1 VKHGPADALAA
12 RGALFSLGALSALA
26 ELLLLREVF
35 FLAGG
40 TELAAA
46 VTLAVWLL
54 GGAFG
59 AFVAARRFGGMPL
72 GALFT
77 ASAVLLPA
85 QIMSLRL
92 LRGLLAGPAGELP
105 SVFPLLLL
113 AGLLSLPLPFLLG
126 AIFPLA
132 AQRLGCKSAARAYAV
147 ETTGL
152 CAGAG
157 LALAL
162 AGMGQEHLSVALLAA
177 LFVLCAVLVG
187 RRGKALAALALVPLA
202 LATTGPWEALERASI
217 SFAFR
222 LHGVRSFAST
232 PRGRAFSARH
242 GSETHI
248 YAGGLAETPLESANE
263 ALELA
268 LSLYGE
274 PRRVLVVCDDPENYA
289 RTLGTLPETQS
300 TILTPDPG
308 TLKFRMKER
317 PFPVAVNVEIAA
329 QEPLHFIS
337 ACSNRHDIVIINA
350 GAPLS
355 AGKNRLFTLSFYDV
369 LRSRL
374 EPDGLLA
381 VELPY
386 SPGHVSS
393 ELTILA
399 GSIWETLGKVFD
411 SRRIALTQHA
421 GSLLVIA
428 SDNANLASLQPNI
441 PPGREK
447 ARKFLGLHSPVD
459 YEGAFSTT
467 RTLLARSMLQARQWP
482 VNTIA
487 SPASYRLAL
496 IHGQRRFGPPG
507 FLAWLWELHFLHW
520 LAAATTAGAAFFL
533 LSLFKSGK
541 YGAVSCALGGGLCSM
556 TAQVIIIY
564 MFQSAYGLLYSHV
577 GLLYCAFMAGALAG
591 AIYGKRFSSAKTAF
605 GLLVVLAIFCG
616 TLPSLLG
623 PFPGSG
629 HFGAVYIAFPGLS
642 AMAGILTG
650 ALFPACS
657 NLVPEKDGARIY
669 AADLAG
675 AAAGALLGGL
685 VLVPSLGLHSTALL
699 ACCGGVLLAFAMM
712 PAIIKRSGVS

>member
-1 VKHGPADALAA
+1 MKHGPPDVLAA

-59 AFVAARRFGGMPL
+59 AFVAARRFGGMSS

-77 ASAVLLPA
+77 ASAILLPA
-85 QIMSLRL
+85 QIMALRL

-105 SVFPLLLL
+105 PVFPLLLL

-126 AIFPLA
+126 VIFPLA

-147 ETTGL
+147 ETAGL
-152 CAGAG
+152 CVGAG

-177 LFVLCAVLVG
+177 LFVLCGVLVG
-187 RRGKALAALALVPLA
+187 RRRKILAALALIPLA
-202 LATTGPWEALERASI
+202 FAITGPWEALERASV

-222 LHGVRSFAST
+222 LPGVRSFAST
-232 PRGRAFSARH
+232 PRGRAFSAGY

-268 LSLYGE
+268 LSLYE
-274 PRRVLVVCDDPENYA
+274 KPEKALVICSDPENYA
-289 RTLGTLPETQS
+289 RSLGTLCEAQS
-300 TILTPDPG
+300 AILAPNPG

-317 PFPVAVNVEIAA
+317 PFPTAGNVEIVVC
-329 QEPLHFIS
+329 EPLRYIS
-337 ACSNRHDIVIINA
+337 FCKTNYNIIIINA

-355 AGKNRLFTLSFYDV
+355 AGKNRLFTLSFYEI

-393 ELTILA
+393 ELTMLA

-421 GSLLVIA
+421 GSLLLFA
-428 SDNANLASLQPNI
+428 SDNEDIAARCPI
-441 PPGREK
+441 APPGREE
-447 ARKFLGLHSPVD
+447 ARKSLGLHVPVD
-459 YEGAFSTT
+459 YNGAFSST
-467 RTLLARSMLQARQWP
+467 RTALARSMLEARQWP

-496 IHGQRRFGPPG
+496 VHSQRRFGPPG

-533 LSLFKSGK
+533 LSLFKSRK
-541 YGAVSCALGGGLCSM
+541 YGAVSCALGGGFCSM

-564 MFQSAYGLLYSHV
+564 IFQSAYGLLYSHV

-605 GLLVVLAIFCG
+605 GLLVVLAICCG
-616 TLPSLLG
+616 ALPSLLG
-623 PFPGSG
+623 LFSGSG
-629 HFGAVYIAFPGLS
+629 HFGAIYIAFPGLS
-642 AMAGILTG
+642 AIAGILTG

-657 NLVPEKDGARIY
+657 NLIPEKDAGRIY
-669 AADLAG
+669 AADLTG

-699 ACCGGVLLAFAMM
+699 TCAGGVLLAFAMM